1 MPIKNR
7 MAQMHAEITAWRHD
21 LHAHPELLYDTVRTA
36 SIVAEKLRMF
46 GCDEVVER
54 VGQTGVVALVKGR
67 TDTRD
72 AVVGLRADMDALPI
86 LEATGA
92 TYASRT
98 PGKMHACGH
107 DGHTAMLLGAAQY
120 LAQTRAFD
128 GTVALVF
135 QPAEE
140 GGAGA
145 DAMLRDGLLERFGIT
160 EIYGMHNAP
169 NLPFGQFAIR
179 TGAFYAAVDSIEIT
193 VKGRGGHGARPHM
206 TVDTTLA
213 ASAIVMA
220 LQSIVSRNTDPQ
232 AAAVV
237 TITSFRTE
245 SDAFNVIPEHVTLRG
260 TIRSFDPAIRTMI
273 ATRLTEL
280 TDLTAQAYG
289 ATAQVEWSD
298 GYPMMINHP
307 DETGFA
313 AAAARRVSDM
323 VDTHAPRT
331 TGGEDFAFMLQ
342 ACPGAYIQ
350 IGNGPSAQLHH
361 PEYDFNDDIIP
372 MGCSFWAE
380 IAETRMP
387 LTGR

>member
-260 TIRSFDPAIRTMI
+260 TIRSFDPAIRT
-273 ATRLTEL
+273 
-280 TDLTAQAYG
+280 
-289 ATAQVEWSD
+289 
-298 GYPMMINHP
+298 
-307 DETGFA
+307 
-313 AAAARRVSDM
+313 
-323 VDTHAPRT
+323 
-331 TGGEDFAFMLQ
+331 
-342 ACPGAYIQ
+342 
-350 IGNGPSAQLHH
+350 
-361 PEYDFNDDIIP
+361 
-372 MGCSFWAE
+372 
-380 IAETRMP
+380 
-387 LTGR
+387 

>member
-1 MPIKNR
+1 
-7 MAQMHAEITAWRHD
+7 
-21 LHAHPELLYDTVRTA
+21 
-36 SIVAEKLRMF
+36 
-46 GCDEVVER
+46 
-54 VGQTGVVALVKGR
+54 
-67 TDTRD
+67 
-72 AVVGLRADMDALPI
+72 
-86 LEATGA
+86 
-92 TYASRT
+92 
-98 PGKMHACGH
+98 
-107 DGHTAMLLGAAQY
+107 
-120 LAQTRAFD
+120 
-128 GTVALVF
+128 
-135 QPAEE
+135 
-140 GGAGA
+140 
-145 DAMLRDGLLERFGIT
+145 
-160 EIYGMHNAP
+160 
-169 NLPFGQFAIR
+169 
-179 TGAFYAAVDSIEIT
+179 
-193 VKGRGGHGARPHM
+193 
-206 TVDTTLA
+206 
-213 ASAIVMA
+213 
-220 LQSIVSRNTDPQ
+220 PQ